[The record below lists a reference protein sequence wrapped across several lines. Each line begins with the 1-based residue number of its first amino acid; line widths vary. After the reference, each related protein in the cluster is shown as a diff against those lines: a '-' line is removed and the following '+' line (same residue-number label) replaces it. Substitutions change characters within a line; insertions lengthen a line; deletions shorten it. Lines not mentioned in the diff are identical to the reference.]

1 VPDAD
6 LLGEEDKLTPRS
18 VAHQLY
24 DNVGSKD
31 KTLKVFTVA
40 EGGAEHC
47 QVDNRR
53 WARIT
58 SATGCQQGCIHS
70 LHAHA
75 IGCTCYCRCGRGGAG
90 LSAAADPHGD
100 SVSRRRLDRRHR
112 PLDRAEL
119 ERHAGQQ
126 IVIDN
131 RGGAGGTLGTDL
143 VAKAQPDG
151 YTILYGNSGPLSIGP
166 LLYKKLGYDLF
177 RDLAPVSQSVSSPF
191 VVFATQ
197 SLPPNN
203 AAELIAYA
211 KERPNQIN
219 YASSGVGSG
228 LHLVGELFQ
237 SVTGTKL
244 VHVPFKGISQA
255 LAELF
260 TGRVQLAMS
269 TTAGLAPHVRAGRMK
284 ASSAPAANVRRNLPE
299 VPTCIEAA
307 LPGFCVS
314 SWHAIVAPAGTPRR

>member
-1 VPDAD
+1 MRTLLLATLIAAGAAAAQDYPQRPIRMVIPFPAGGSID
-6 LLGEEDKLTPRS
+6 LIGRS
-18 VAHQLY
+18 IAQ
-24 DNVGSKD
+24 N
-31 KTLKVFTVA
+31 
-40 EGGAEHC
+40 
-47 QVDNRR
+47 
-53 WARIT
+53 W
-58 SATGCQQGCIHS
+58 SAT
-70 LHAHA
+70 L
-75 IGCTCYCRCGRGGAG
+75 
-90 LSAAADPHGD
+90 
-100 SVSRRRLDRRHR
+100 
-112 PLDRAEL
+112 
-119 ERHAGQQ
+119 GQQ

-191 VVFATQ
+191 VVFANQ
-197 SLPPNN
+197 ALPPNN

-284 ASSAPAANVRRNLPE
+284 GIVSTGRERSPQLLE

-314 SWHAIVAPAGTPRR
+314 SWHAIMAPAGTPRAVVNKLQQALKTTLANAELRDQLLAREDASAVAGTPDELAKFLRAESARWAAIIKAVGVKGE

>member
-1 VPDAD
+1 MRA
-6 LLGEEDKLTPRS
+6 LLLATLLAAGAAAQDYPQRPIRM
-18 VAHQLY
+18 VIPFPAG
-24 DNVGSKD
+24 GSID
-31 KTLKVFTVA
+31 VIGRA
-40 EGGAEHC
+40 IAI
-47 QVDNRR
+47 N
-53 WARIT
+53 W
-58 SATGCQQGCIHS
+58 SAT
-70 LHAHA
+70 L
-75 IGCTCYCRCGRGGAG
+75 
-90 LSAAADPHGD
+90 
-100 SVSRRRLDRRHR
+100 
-112 PLDRAEL
+112 
-119 ERHAGQQ
+119 GQQ

-131 RGGAGGTLGTDL
+131 RGGAGGTLGSEL

-177 RDLAPVSQSVSSPF
+177 RDFAPVSQAVSSPF

-203 AAELIAYA
+203 AAELIAYL
-211 KERPNQIN
+211 KERPDKVN

-237 SVTGTKL
+237 SVTGTRL

-255 LAELF
+255 LSELF

-269 TTAGLAPHVRAGRMK
+269 TTAGLAVHVRAGRMK
-284 ASSAPAANVRRNLPE
+284 GIVSTGRERSPQLPE

-307 LPGFCVS
+307 LPGFCVG
-314 SWHAIVAPAGTPRR
+314 SWHAIMAPAGTPRTVINKLQQTLKTTLANADLRDQLLAREDASAVAGTPDELAKFLRAESTRWAGIIKAVGVKGE

>member
-1 VPDAD
+1 MKSVARAFFAVA
-6 LLGEEDKLTPRS
+6 LLGAGAACAQDFPQRPVRMVIPFPAGGSIDLIGRAIAQNWS
-18 VAHQLY
+18 V
-24 DNVGSKD
+24 
-31 KTLKVFTVA
+31 TL
-40 EGGAEHC
+40 
-47 QVDNRR
+47 
-53 WARIT
+53 
-58 SATGCQQGCIHS
+58 
-70 LHAHA
+70 
-75 IGCTCYCRCGRGGAG
+75 
-90 LSAAADPHGD
+90 
-100 SVSRRRLDRRHR
+100 
-112 PLDRAEL
+112 
-119 ERHAGQQ
+119 GQQ

-131 RGGAGGTLGTDL
+131 RGGAGGTLGSEL

-166 LLYKKLGYDLF
+166 HLYKKLGYDLF
-177 RDLAPVSQSVSSPF
+177 RDFAPVSQAVSSPF

-197 SLPPNN
+197 ALPPNN

-211 KERPNQIN
+211 KERPGQLL

-255 LAELF
+255 LSELF

-269 TTAGLAPHVRAGRMK
+269 TTAGLAQHVRAGRMK
-284 ASSAPAANVRRNLPE
+284 GIVSTGRERSPQLPE

-307 LPGFCVS
+307 LPAFCVG
-314 SWHAIVAPAGTPRR
+314 SWHAIMAPAGTPRAVIGKLQQTLKATLGNTDLKEQLLAREDASAVASTPEELGRFLRAESARWAGIIKTVGVKGE